1 MKWLFLFIA
10 AGFVFSSCS
19 NLPKVRPAGDLASKE
34 HRSCPNPFPA
44 GKWQFVHSIE
54 AAMPGG
60 RSVFVTGV
68 VVISSAER
76 SFRCAIMTLEGLAV
90 FEAEWDRQLTVN
102 RAIAPFDSKPFAQGM
117 VEDIRLLFLQPPG
130 SPLEWGFL
138 ENGNRICRYGESD
151 GGVVDVASKGSGNW
165 EIRRYAR
172 DFRLLR
178 TVNMA
183 PGKKTDHAG
192 MPQKIELTAHGSE
205 GYKLIMNLI
214 EAVPLDK

>member
-1 MKWLFLFIA
+1 MKWLLLFIA

-19 NLPKVRPAGDLASKE
+19 NLPQVRPAGDLAAKAR
-34 HRSCPNPFPA
+34 HSCPNPFPA

-68 VVISSAER
+68 VVISSVER

-90 FEAEWDRQLTVN
+90 FEAEWDRELTVN
-102 RAIAPFDSKPFAQGM
+102 RAIAPFDAKPFAQGM
-117 VEDIRLLFLQPPG
+117 VEDIRLLFLQPSG
-130 SPLEWGFL
+130 SPLESGFL
-138 ENGNRICRYGESD
+138 ANGNRICRYVESD
-151 GGVVDVASKGSGNW
+151 GGVVDVASEGNGDW
-165 EIRRYAR
+165 EIRRYTR

-183 PGKKTDHAG
+183 PEKKADHVG
-192 MPQKIELTAHGSE
+192 MPKKIELTAHGSE
-205 GYKLIMNLI
+205 GYKLIMDLI

>member
-19 NLPKVRPAGDLASKE
+19 NLPKVRPAGDLTAKAP
-34 HRSCPNPFPA
+34 HACPNPFPA

-60 RSVFVTGV
+60 SVFVTGV

-76 SFRCAIMTLEGLAV
+76 SFRCAIMTLEGVAV

-117 VEDIRLLFLQPPG
+117 VEDIRLLFLQPSG
-130 SPLEWGFL
+130 SPLESGFL
-138 ENGNRICRYGESD
+138 ANGNRICRYVESD
-151 GGVVDVASKGSGNW
+151 GGIVDVESKGNGNW

-183 PGKKTDHAG
+183 SGKKADHG
-192 MPQKIELTAHGSE
+192 GIPPRIELTAHGSE

-214 EAVPLDK
+214 EAVPSDK